1 MAKSK
6 RVDEIPEQP
15 EDRKLRLFVCTDH
28 DKHQPE
34 AHVSS
39 VVLAL
44 DERRAVLFL
53 DAALVKAG
61 LRPRSMWRYRIDEN
75 PLDKELAEVL
85 NDGDY

>member
-6 RVDEIPEQP
+6 RVDEIP
-15 EDRKLRLFVCTDH
+15 DRIDPPKLRIFVCTDH

-53 DAALVKAG
+53 DAALIKAG
-61 LRPRSMWRYRIDEN
+61 LRPRSMWRYRLDEIPN
-75 PLDKELAEVL
+75 DKELAEVL